1 MPQSSQAVSVFK
13 HANWS
18 SSHLAYWDS
27 PSPDLQVFHW
37 NSFAMQCCTTPKLHC
52 LSSRKGKKNLPNKSA
67 FVSTSGYQL
76 IPLIFFV
83 IGFCYYCAAS
93 WSFPALQ
100 AQTSR
105 TSQHELITSCY
116 CQTPQMSEL
125 LQRFL
130 DMDYIDMFRSSINR
144 GAKEKELLQQ
154 YTQPKSQVYKS
165 HMLKDLQCCT
175 DCVWRGTGKRRIF
188 HYL

>member
-1 MPQSSQAVSVFK
+1 M
-13 HANWS
+13 
-18 SSHLAYWDS
+18 
-27 PSPDLQVFHW
+27 
-37 NSFAMQCCTTPKLHC
+37 LH
-52 LSSRKGKKNLPNKSA
+52 P
-67 FVSTSGYQL
+67 
-76 IPLIFFV
+76 
-83 IGFCYYCAAS
+83 

-188 HYL
+188 HYLWLPEFTFSTTELISHLSHAWIYTVDFLEPLSTRWSEPSLSQVTSLPRWAITITLKWSLLYILFLEVPPI